1 MTALDLI
8 KTLKKDGIR
17 DIIVDDFKY
26 EVEPIIS
33 VTSEVVEWRIESDL
47 SNVDGEIYNDLIIRT
62 TDYEKHL
69 KAFENI
75 KSI

>member
-8 KTLKKDGIR
+8 KTLKKDRIR

-62 TDYEKHL
+62 TDYEKQL
-69 KAFENI
+69 KTFENI
-75 KSI
+75 KNS